1 MEKHCV
7 FFDVWT
13 DILNIFIT
21 ILKCHR
27 FKQDGTSSRQQ
38 MFKKNVCELCHLS
51 TNCSI
56 HWKTSLRYKEQWND
70 LFLKQYGKRVK
81 SQANR
86 KIPSVYVAF
95 VTESA
100 KLNHGLLP
108 STISWHQNLISPI
121 RSVHYPNNK
130 WRLMKATVDKH
141 RYTTLDPSVVVL
153 PKMY

>member
-1 MEKHCV
+1 MG
-7 FFDVWT
+7 
-13 DILNIFIT
+13 
-21 ILKCHR
+21 

-38 MFKKNVCELCHLS
+38 KFKKNVCELWHLS
-51 TNCSI
+51 TNSSI
-56 HWKTSLRYKEQWND
+56 HWKTSFRYKEQWND

-86 KIPSVYVAF
+86 KIPSVWVPF

-108 STISWHQNLISPI
+108 STISCHQNLIPRI
-121 RSVHYPNNK
+121 RSVHYPNHK
-130 WRLMKATVDKH
+130 WRLMKATVYKH
-141 RYTTLDPSVVVL
+141 HYTTLDTSADVF

>member
-1 MEKHCV
+1 MG
-7 FFDVWT
+7 
-13 DILNIFIT
+13 
-21 ILKCHR
+21 
-27 FKQDGTSSRQQ
+27 FKQDGTSSKQQ
-38 MFKKNVCELCHLS
+38 KIKENVCELWHLS
-51 TNCSI
+51 TNSSI

-86 KIPSVYVAF
+86 KIPSVCVPF

-108 STISWHQNLISPI
+108 STISWHQNLISRI
-121 RSVHYPNNK
+121 RSVHYPNYK

-141 RYTTLDPSVVVL
+141 RYTTLDPSADVF
-153 PKMY
+153 PRM

>member
-1 MEKHCV
+1 MG
-7 FFDVWT
+7 
-13 DILNIFIT
+13 
-21 ILKCHR
+21 
-27 FKQDGTSSRQQ
+27 FKQDGTSSKQQ
-38 MFKKNVCELCHLS
+38 KIKENVCELWHLS
-51 TNCSI
+51 TNSSI

-86 KIPSVYVAF
+86 KIPSVCVPF

-108 STISWHQNLISPI
+108 STISWHQNLISLI
-121 RSVHYPNNK
+121 RSVHYPNYK

-141 RYTTLDPSVVVL
+141 RYTTLDPSADVF
-153 PKMY
+153 PRM